1 VIAAGVTVNNLT
13 FKPRLRDL
21 TLMFGA
27 GNEPSTVAEFLAMF
41 PNDIPDFT
49 LGEILNAP
57 VDRIVSADSNSVE
70 IDAKNIPQAILDLPG
85 YGWSAG
91 SVYNE
96 IDWENKEYIQR
107 VSSQTITGAIGDT
120 VTLTGAAASAQYIC
134 AKGDIGSVSSG
145 VLTLTA
151 AVTDETIY
159 FELATSVETDISALI
174 DDNAIEVE
182 SGGSITFENT
192 NGDSY
197 RIPVPSNVVTMEK
210 P

>member
-1 VIAAGVTVNNLT
+1 
-13 FKPRLRDL
+13 
-21 TLMFGA
+21 MFGA
-27 GNEPSTVAEFLAMF
+27 GNEPSTVEEFRAIF
-41 PNDIPDFT
+41 PDDYYAYSE
-49 LGEILNAP
+49 GEILNAP
-57 VDRIVSADSNSVE
+57 VNKIVSADSNSVE
-70 IDAKNIPQAILDLPG
+70 IAAKNIPQAILDLPG

-182 SGGSITFENT
+182 SGGSITFENS